1 MKKTIILIAG
11 KKRSGKNYTA
21 EMLQNIMLRKNI
33 SCETLSFAEPLKDI
47 VAKTFLITQSELE
60 DYKNNPERYK
70 VLVRDTVEDT
80 SKELTDFR
88 QVLNDLGTP
97 IMKHYFGDNVWVN
110 LTENKIKK
118 SQSKVIII
126 SDFRFPV
133 EHLKLKDT
141 KVVTIKVNREG
152 LEHSDLISENS
163 LNDFKFDYYID
174 NNVLG
179 YSDLIIQL
187 EHIIGNILEELH

>member
-1 MKKTIILIAG
+1 MKKSIILVSG

-21 EMLQNIMLRKNI
+21 EILQNRLLRKGI

-47 VAKTFLITQSELE
+47 VAKTFIITPSELE
-60 DYKNNPERYK
+60 EYKNNPNRYK
-70 VLVRDTVEDT
+70 IMLKDIDGNNSR
-80 SKELTDFR
+80 ELTDFR

-97 IMKHYFGDNVWVN
+97 IMKSYFGDNIWVN

-133 EHLKLKDT
+133 ERLQMKDT
-141 KVVTIKVNREG
+141 KVSTIRVNRVG
-152 LEHSDLISENS
+152 LEHSDLVSENS
-163 LNDFKFDYYID
+163 LNDFVFDYEI
-174 NNVLG
+174 NNNTVG
-179 YSDLIIQL
+179 YSELMIQL
-187 EHIIGNILEELH
+187 EGIIENILEEL